1 VSAAAAAAVS
11 AAAAAVSVAAAADTA
26 VISRP
31 KRKAAATDRWK
42 DWLHQDDLV
51 LTDEDSS
58 GTASD
63 ESSQAPDSIAGS
75 ASDNQELQDIEVCE
89 GFDDSDELASE

>member
-1 VSAAAAAAVS
+1 M
-11 AAAAAVSVAAAADTA
+11 
-26 VISRP
+26 
-31 KRKAAATDRWK
+31 
-42 DWLHQDDLV
+42 

-75 ASDNQELQDIEVCE
+75 ASDDQELQDIEVCE